1 MSLNRIFKKER
12 KIVFFVM
19 LIYFLGVMVGVANA
33 ETVYRV
39 YMKNYYGGGTE
50 IFKSHKYCSRDH
62 GIYIG
67 KDIDCG
73 LNVRDWEVF
82 IPYTSFSYMSKD
94 NETIEE
100 INPLRL
106 VDP

>member
-1 MSLNRIFKKER
+1 MKNIFKEER
-12 KIVFFVM
+12 KIVFLVM
-19 LIYFLGVMVGVANA
+19 LIYFLGMMVGVANA
-33 ETVYRV
+33 ETVYRI
-39 YMKNYYGGGTE
+39 YMKDDDGIVFE
-50 IFKSHKYCSRDH
+50 SHKYCTRDH

-73 LNVRDWEVF
+73 LSVNRWEVF

-94 NETIEE
+94 NETIEKP
-100 INPLRL
+100 NPLRL